1 MVLQLVPRGRR
12 VGTLHQNR
20 ERVQKILHDW
30 WGTKSFGPSTSRSLP
45 ECSRSLREKRP
56 LASMCLRK
64 MGQEKGHV
72 RDSVRIGVGEGHVS
86 KAERRRDRQPSPF

>member
-1 MVLQLVPRGRR
+1 MVLQLIPSGRQ
-12 VGTLHQNR
+12 VITLHQNR

-30 WGTKSFGPSTSRSLP
+30 WGTKRFGPSTSSSLP
-45 ECSRSLREKRP
+45 ECNRSLWEKRP

-86 KAERRRDRQPSPF
+86 KAERRKDRQSSPF